1 MAIKIVL
8 SDKFRLKVAGTH
20 KNESGLD
27 APFDFTLT
35 VKRLNADEIKETLE
49 SSEQSMIDFIA
60 GLTEDW
66 SGVRD
71 EADKPLPWS
80 KENYKALCAIP
91 GVGLLAFQT
100 YLAEV
105 GAKAKN

>member
-8 SDKFRLKVAGTH
+8 SDKFKLKVQGTY

-27 APFDFTLT
+27 APFDFVLT

-49 SSEQSMIDFIA
+49 SSEQSMIDFVA
-60 GLTEDW
+60 GLAEDW
-66 SGVRD
+66 SGVKG
-71 EADKPLPWS
+71 ADDQPLPWS
-80 KENYKALCAIP
+80 ADNYKQLCAIP
-91 GVGLLAFQT
+91 GIGLLAFQT

>member
-8 SDKFRLKVAGTH
+8 SDKFKLKVQGTY

-35 VKRLNADEIKETLE
+35 CKRMSADDIKTTLE
-49 SSEQSMIDFIA
+49 SSEQSMVDFIA
-60 GLTEDW
+60 GVATDW
-66 SGVRD
+66 SGVKG
-71 EADKPLPWS
+71 ADDQALPYS
-80 KENYKALCAIP
+80 EDNYKALCNIP
-91 GVGLLAFQT
+91 GVALLAFRT
-100 YLAEV
+100 YLEEV